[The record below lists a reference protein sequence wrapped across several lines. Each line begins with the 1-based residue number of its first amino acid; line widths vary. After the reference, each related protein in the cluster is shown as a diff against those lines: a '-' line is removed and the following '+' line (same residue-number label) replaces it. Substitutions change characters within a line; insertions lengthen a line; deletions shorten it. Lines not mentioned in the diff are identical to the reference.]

1 MHPNCGEAEPV
12 RSIFHK
18 SDACKSHAGTCDL
31 ARLVRNRCRKMQG
44 HPFHRRIILE
54 MPHQSMGDGRSKS
67 FSAGTKGA
75 QDFAHNSGTNLVGRG
90 YGSFVLCTEVFRR
103 ISHDSRWRT
112 LRNRIRLT
120 SKMEIFRRK
129 QLNIVETLEDA
140 FRDFSAQIFALRL
153 IASGVGDKDVHKDA
167 KGSQVVTVEN
177 LISASPDAPS
187 PVSTLSV
194 SSAVPP
200 VSAPREPS
208 SGSSLHPVYE
218 GALAH
223 EAGAEHEGG
232 APVRATSHRDD
243 VALLRNEVCP
253 VP

>member
-1 MHPNCGEAEPV
+1 
-12 RSIFHK
+12 
-18 SDACKSHAGTCDL
+18 
-31 ARLVRNRCRKMQG
+31 
-44 HPFHRRIILE
+44 
-54 MPHQSMGDGRSKS
+54 
-67 FSAGTKGA
+67 
-75 QDFAHNSGTNLVGRG
+75 
-90 YGSFVLCTEVFRR
+90 
-103 ISHDSRWRT
+103 
-112 LRNRIRLT
+112 
-120 SKMEIFRRK
+120 MEIFRRK

-167 KGSQVVTVEN
+167 KGSQVATVEN